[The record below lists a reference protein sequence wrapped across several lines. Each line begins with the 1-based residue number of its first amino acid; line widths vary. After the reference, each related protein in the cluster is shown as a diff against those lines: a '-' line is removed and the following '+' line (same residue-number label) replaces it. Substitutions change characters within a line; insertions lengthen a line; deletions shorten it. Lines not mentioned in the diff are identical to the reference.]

1 MNLPG
6 YQPITEPNYLQIRKL
21 VEAVSSAKKPVILAG
36 AGVLHGKASEELKN
50 YAEQQQIPVAHTLL
64 GLGGFPAD
72 HPLFLGMAG
81 MHGTYT
87 ANMVPS

>member
-1 MNLPG
+1 M
-6 YQPITEPNYLQIRKL
+6 
-21 VEAVSSAKKPVILAG
+21 
-36 AGVLHGKASEELKN
+36 
-50 YAEQQQIPVAHTLL
+50 AHTLL